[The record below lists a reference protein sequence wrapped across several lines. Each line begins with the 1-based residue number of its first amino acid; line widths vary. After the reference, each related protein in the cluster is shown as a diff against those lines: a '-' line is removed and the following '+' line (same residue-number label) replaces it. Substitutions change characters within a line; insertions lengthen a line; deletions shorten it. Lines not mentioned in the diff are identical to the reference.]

1 MRTLLSVA
9 ATVGLACAQAAHAQA
24 PAYPAKP
31 VRIIVAAAAGGPY
44 DEAARA
50 IGPRLTEI
58 WGQPVIVDNR
68 PGAANIIGATAAARS
83 APDGYTYFLANVA
96 SQSITPNLRKK
107 LPYDPQKDFAPVILM
122 MTSPMIIVTHPSLP
136 VRSVKDIVALA
147 RARPGALNYSSAGVG
162 NLQHLAMEL
171 LQSMAKIK
179 MNHVPYKSFAPAA
192 VDLVAG
198 QVELGF
204 ANITGAM
211 PHVKANRLRA
221 VAVSSAQRTPLV
233 PELPPVAETLPGF
246 DVTTWMGL
254 FAPSATPKELI
265 STVHNDLARVLRT
278 PEMTRHF
285 NGQGADIIAGPPQ
298 QLAEFVRRDSARYG
312 KVIRDIGLTAE

>member
-1 MRTLLSVA
+1 MKFLFAGLLLGASVA
-9 ATVGLACAQAAHAQA
+9 AYAQA
-24 PAYPAKP
+24 PAYPVKT

-50 IGPRLTEI
+50 IAPKLTEI
-58 WGQPVIVDNR
+58 WGQQVLIDNR

-107 LPYDPQKDFAPVILM
+107 LPFDPQKDFAPVVLM

-171 LQSMAKIK
+171 LQSMAKVK

-192 VDLVAG
+192 IDLVAG

-211 PHVKANRLRA
+211 PHVKQNRLRA
-221 VAVSSAQRTPLV
+221 VAVSSAKRSALV
-233 PELPPVAETLPGF
+233 PELPPVADTYPGF

-254 FAPSATPKELI
+254 FAPSATPKEAI
-265 STVHNDLARVLRT
+265 AVAHNDIVRVLRT

-285 NGQGADIIAGPPQ
+285 NGQGADVIAGTPE
-298 QLAEFVRRDSARYG
+298 QLREYVQRDHARYG
-312 KVIRDIGLTAE
+312 KLIRDIGLTAE

>member
-1 MRTLLSVA
+1 MTKLLLAIATLCLHA
-9 ATVGLACAQAAHAQA
+9 ASAYPQTPV
-24 PAYPAKP
+24 YPAKP
-31 VRIIVAAAAGGPY
+31 VRIIVATTAGGPY

-58 WGQPVIVDNR
+58 WSQPVIVDNR

-122 MTSPMIIVTHPSLP
+122 MTSPMIVVTHPSLP
-136 VRSVKDIVALA
+136 VRSVKELVAFA
-147 RARPGALNYSSAGVG
+147 KARPGAINYGSAGVG
-162 NLQHLAMEL
+162 NLQHLAMEML
-171 LQSMAKIK
+171 MSMAQIK
-179 MNHVPYKSFAPAA
+179 MSHVPYKGFAPAS

-198 QVELGF
+198 QIELMF

-211 PHVKANRLRA
+211 PYVRANRLRA
-221 VAVSSAQRTPLV
+221 IAVSSARHTPLV
-233 PELPPVAETLPGF
+233 PELPPVAEAYPGF

-254 FAPSATPKELI
+254 FAPTGTPKEAI
-265 STVHNDLARVLRT
+265 NTVHNDIARVLRQ
-278 PEMTRHF
+278 PEMRRHF
-285 NGQGADIIAGPPQ
+285 NDRGAEIIAGSPGE
-298 QLAEFVRRDSARYG
+298 LADYVRKDYARYATL
-312 KVIRDIGLTAE
+312 IREMGLTPD

>member
-1 MRTLLSVA
+1 MTKLVLAIAMLCLHA
-9 ATVGLACAQAAHAQA
+9 ALAQAQTS
-24 PAYPAKP
+24 AYPAKP
-31 VRIIVAAAAGGPY
+31 VRIIVATTAGGPY

-58 WGQPVIVDNR
+58 WSQPVIVDNR

-122 MTSPMIIVTHPSLP
+122 MTSPMIVVTHPSLP
-136 VRSVKDIVALA
+136 VKSVKELVTFAK
-147 RARPGALNYSSAGVG
+147 ARPGVINYGSAGVG
-162 NLQHLAMEL
+162 NLQHLAMEML
-171 LQSMAKIK
+171 MSMAQIK
-179 MNHVPYKSFAPAA
+179 MSHVPYKGFAPAS

-198 QVELGF
+198 QIELMF

-211 PHVKANRLRA
+211 PYVRANRLRA
-221 VAVSSAQRTPLV
+221 IAVSSARHTPLA
-233 PELPPVAETLPGF
+233 PELPPVAEAYPGF

-254 FAPSATPKELI
+254 FAPTGTPKEAI
-265 STVHNDLARVLRT
+265 NIVHNDIARVLRL
-278 PEMTRHF
+278 PEMRRHF
-285 NGQGADIIAGPPQ
+285 SERGAEIIAGPPE
-298 QLAEFVRRDSARYG
+298 QLADYVRKDYARYAALI
-312 KVIRDIGLTAE
+312 KELGLTPD

>member
-1 MRTLLSVA
+1 MRHLLAAALLLCVA
-9 ATVGLACAQAAHAQA
+9 TAHAQA
-24 PAYPAKP
+24 PYPAKP
-31 VRIIVAAAAGGPY
+31 VRIIIAAAAGGPY
-44 DEAARA
+44 DEAARTVA
-50 IGPRLTEI
+50 PKLTEL
-58 WGQPVIVDNR
+58 WGQQIIIDNR

-122 MTSPMIIVTHPSLP
+122 MTSPMILVTHPSLP

-147 RARPGALNYSSAGVG
+147 RVKPGALNYSSAGVG

-171 LQSMAKIK
+171 LQSMAKIR
-179 MNHVPYKSFAPAA
+179 MNHVPYKSFVPAA

-204 ANITGAM
+204 GNIIGAL
-211 PHVKANRLRA
+211 PHVKQNRLRA
-221 VAVSSAQRTPLV
+221 VAVSSAKRTALV
-233 PELPPVAETLPGF
+233 PDLPPIADTYPGF

-254 FAPSATPKELI
+254 FAPAATPKAAI
-265 STVHNDLARVLRT
+265 DTVYNDLARVLRA
-278 PEMTRHF
+278 PEMTKTF
-285 NGQGADIIAGPPQ
+285 NGYGADIIAGPPD
-298 QLAEFVRRDSARYG
+298 QLAAAVRRDYDRYG
-312 KVIRDIGLTAE
+312 KLIREIGLTAD